1 MPRYSRRSSRI
12 PCCPIP
18 SGTLGCSSASI
29 PSNTAV
35 STCMGLGAHD
45 EYRSAVR
52 HIAAMIHGEP
62 SADAATTELI
72 ALADAQDRLL
82 AQV

>member
-1 MPRYSRRSSRI
+1 MTSLARQGGDLQKQYI
-12 PCCPIP
+12 LYTVI
-18 SGTLGCSSASI
+18 T
-29 PSNTAV
+29 
-35 STCMGLGAHD
+35 HD
-45 EYRSAVR
+45 
-52 HIAAMIHGEP
+52 EP